1 MTRPEAPEHA
11 PYFSRYID
19 LVAGDDLLV
28 TLPPQSERTL
38 AFWRGISEEES
49 CLRPAEDRWSWKQV
63 LNHLND
69 TERIFSYRALRIA
82 RGDTQALP
90 GFEQGDYA
98 RMAEAD
104 RLSWADL
111 IKEYAAVRQASL
123 ALFRSLRP
131 EDGLRMGVAS
141 GNPLSARAA
150 AYMVAGHE
158 LHHLNILGRD
168 YLA

>member
-1 MTRPEAPEHA
+1 MTRPEASEHA
-11 PYFSRYID
+11 PYFSRYVD

-28 TLPPQSERTL
+28 TMPPQSERTL

-49 CLRPAEDRWSWKQV
+49 CLRPAEERWSWKQV

-82 RGDTQALP
+82 RGDTQPLP
-90 GFEQGDYA
+90 GFEQDDYVRA
-98 RMAEAD
+98 AAAD

-131 EDGLRMGVAS
+131 EDYLRVGMAS

-150 AYMVAGHE
+150 AYVVAGHE
-158 LHHLNILGRD
+158 LHHLHILGRD